1 MARGAR
7 GVTCRECG
15 CLNFSSEHEE
25 CDKCRSKALT
35 FRPTARRL
43 ATSSGT
49 SGSQR
54 GEDSGS
60 RVHSIG
66 KKRRFDE
73 TKNASNKNNE
83 DKDKR
88 EHERPAPAPP
98 AAAVAAKKQPDV
110 IDLISSDEEE
120 ESVVV
125 KKVITESLKTTRRE
139 EEKKEDG
146 GDRVLFQS
154 RVFPTVTFAAS
165 DFPSLEE
172 GTQMRK
178 KAVETGFSHSQP
190 TGGKAVITGGKSGQE
205 KASQPT
211 PAVSRVAE
219 ETIEPKSAVSR
230 PPPIEEKEVKK
241 TAEKVEGTKSTNVES
256 KVDSATASKVEAQ
269 QTEEKAVS
277 SEEEDPFFFQSR
289 IFDAVEFSAS
299 DFATV
304 FDGLAKKHPEGVQRT
319 DEEKQRSEPA
329 PVTVKTSANGDG
341 VEFVKVNAAPR
352 ELLPVEPPVL
362 GYCSPEFLAF
372 MRECGGDDGDE
383 DDDPEEVSRS
393 QLKLLDVVDLTNLSD
408 SEDSDAESPS
418 PTPRGDTPHE
428 NLPANGQPG
437 SVSQSAGV
445 AIVKV
450 SGTGAWYVPTL
461 DGERKRSQPEK
472 VMCELCEEKGLPSR
486 LIRCVTCTKYYHKKC
501 AKENGDENVCW
512 NCELGSM
519 IDDSELDE
527 EHAKHNSEYLAYLKA
542 IRRSPSPEDD
552 GNKEEEQGGDNQEQD
567 GETAAGE
574 EDAKMASPAEGGED
588 SEANNATKA
597 GKRWMEFIGDATA
610 DIDTSY
616 HEVTNRIAEEL
627 RDEEKSRFYSRGF
640 VSREEFEA
648 QMTEVEEYYINEEAR
663 LQQLEREKAIE
674 AKKAAEARKA
684 QETAEQAANGE
695 QPQKKGAKQ
704 ATMFSFFSPKKPGQE
719 SDENAADSE
728 PKSVAAKRPRSNS
741 PPATKK
747 VSAATSTDKA
757 GSVDQKK
764 AATAKP
770 KAKSKPRAKAKG
782 KTKASPKAKAK
793 PRKKRQPVRFVSPH
807 AAANS
812 EEEDGDDLNDDEDVF
827 NTPEAK
833 RARAE
838 LESGGEIVPAGAPIS
853 DDAIVEASDV
863 VDISGEDTTT
873 TETVADA
880 EDTDAGE
887 GIDVATEDVVGLTAA
902 SANDAAKPTTNV
914 KNTSGKAAKLPP
926 ARSNK
931 TTGKTATKRQQKMKE
946 KAAAEAKPIPVE
958 PLEPAI
964 QARVDTYKLKT
975 DELTRQYTELLQS
988 KQESD
993 AIMQDIY
1000 GVGLDRDLDVTVD
1013 HDKAQQ
1019 ALAET
1024 WQKLR
1029 DHTHSSS
1036 STVDAVV
1043 VLSTVE
1049 FPHEVK
1055 SLIVKGIQGKTISL
1069 SELTSQLRASF
1080 KKDLEADD
1088 VDMEATETTSTS
1100 DSEKLDSAASLA
1112 MEMEIKML
1120 AQRTPHGV
1128 RPAKAN
1134 VFEDTSVDALWVW
1147 EVGNLE
1153 KYFRDEAQ
1161 KTIKRMRKNRKR
1173 LGQQLKTLSRVIQLL
1188 HQKPVDE
1195 AKVSAEE
1202 AKIGK
1207 FGFMIDAELQKAK
1220 TRETKE
1226 QEKRNAAEEKKR
1238 HDKERQQAKEAKDE
1252 EKRKR
1257 EREEEEKK
1265 KAVSSKRQK
1274 RFIAFFGT
1282 SSNNA
1287 GSSEAAI
1294 DMTADQDTEE
1304 ASHADE
1310 SDSAKIVRMDAAF
1323 AFVGSSGDVTSSSSS
1338 IGAVD
1343 SSQMSIFSSLKN
1355 KRDANKKHADDLS
1368 PGGGWS
1374 SRRYRDP
1381 NLGVMKLLQFYE
1393 NSRPAYYGTYS
1404 SRSPL
1409 FRGGRRPL
1417 AQYAKFDYSVDSDD
1431 EWEEEEPGESLSDDD
1446 NDGEESDE
1454 DNLDYGD
1461 QWLAYEDEVDYMDG
1475 VDAEDDPMDRGEG
1488 PSSPMKHKLPSQ
1500 LQKKRVKA
1508 KAVKPAKLEPQ
1519 ILGPFW
1525 CIDKEMFESTMM
1537 RKARE
1542 YEEEQKRLEA
1552 VRQEQQRK
1560 KEQQQEQD
1568 KMKAQEKKDEE
1579 TKPKTEATVTKPAE
1593 KTTPAKATTSQKATG
1608 SKTTPQKPTAQ
1619 KSPAK
1624 TPAAAPSTAKIASA
1638 TSPSPAKPSG
1648 PPIDSFFKKMAGP
1661 VPVPSKPQQP
1671 KTQPAETTKDGSVEI
1686 ISVD

>member
-15 CLNFSSEHEE
+15 CLNFSSEHEV

-49 SGSQR
+49 SSSQR

-139 EEKKEDG
+139 EEKEEDG

-241 TAEKVEGTKSTNVES
+241 TTIAATTGKKTAEKVEETKSTNVES

-289 IFDAVEFSAS
+289 VFDAVEFSTS

-304 FDGLAKKHPEGVQRT
+304 FDGLAVARRSHPPASSSSNAATSTSVGPAASEPKLSAGRKAREVTGSAKPTMVPASTATPAPSSTTAKTNPEVKPAPSSKEYPVPKRPITTTTTAAANTTTSFPNAKVPQAVSKAPATSAPTTTMQPPLSAIPTRKPTVVTPPAKAPSTQSTPAAATPSTKPESTPRQVNSASGVAVKPVVTTMAPTKSSPAPVVAKTAPATPMATTVKATAETTTKPAAAPVPVAVAESAALKESAAILSQTQANGSANVLLPKKKHPEGVQRT

-341 VEFVKVNAAPR
+341 VEFVKVNAAPC

-461 DGERKRSQPEK
+461 DSERKRSQPE
-472 VMCELCEEKGLPSR
+472 
-486 LIRCVTCTKYYHKKC
+486 KC

-695 QPQKKGAKQ
+695 QP
-704 ATMFSFFSPKKPGQE
+704 
-719 SDENAADSE
+719 
-728 PKSVAAKRPRSNS
+728 
-741 PPATKK
+741 
-747 VSAATSTDKA
+747 
-757 GSVDQKK
+757 
-764 AATAKP
+764 
-770 KAKSKPRAKAKG
+770 
-782 KTKASPKAKAK
+782 
-793 PRKKRQPVRFVSPH
+793 
-807 AAANS
+807 
-812 EEEDGDDLNDDEDVF
+812 
-827 NTPEAK
+827 
-833 RARAE
+833 
-838 LESGGEIVPAGAPIS
+838 
-853 DDAIVEASDV
+853 
-863 VDISGEDTTT
+863 
-873 TETVADA
+873 
-880 EDTDAGE
+880 
-887 GIDVATEDVVGLTAA
+887 
-902 SANDAAKPTTNV
+902 
-914 KNTSGKAAKLPP
+914 
-926 ARSNK
+926 
-931 TTGKTATKRQQKMKE
+931 
-946 KAAAEAKPIPVE
+946 
-958 PLEPAI
+958 
-964 QARVDTYKLKT
+964 
-975 DELTRQYTELLQS
+975 
-988 KQESD
+988 
-993 AIMQDIY
+993 
-1000 GVGLDRDLDVTVD
+1000 
-1013 HDKAQQ
+1013 
-1019 ALAET
+1019 
-1024 WQKLR
+1024 
-1029 DHTHSSS
+1029 
-1036 STVDAVV
+1036 
-1043 VLSTVE
+1043 
-1049 FPHEVK
+1049 
-1055 SLIVKGIQGKTISL
+1055 
-1069 SELTSQLRASF
+1069 
-1080 KKDLEADD
+1080 
-1088 VDMEATETTSTS
+1088 
-1100 DSEKLDSAASLA
+1100 
-1112 MEMEIKML
+1112 
-1120 AQRTPHGV
+1120 
-1128 RPAKAN
+1128 
-1134 VFEDTSVDALWVW
+1134 
-1147 EVGNLE
+1147 
-1153 KYFRDEAQ
+1153 
-1161 KTIKRMRKNRKR
+1161 
-1173 LGQQLKTLSRVIQLL
+1173 
-1188 HQKPVDE
+1188 
-1195 AKVSAEE
+1195 
-1202 AKIGK
+1202 
-1207 FGFMIDAELQKAK
+1207 
-1220 TRETKE
+1220 
-1226 QEKRNAAEEKKR
+1226 
-1238 HDKERQQAKEAKDE
+1238 
-1252 EKRKR
+1252 
-1257 EREEEEKK
+1257 
-1265 KAVSSKRQK
+1265 
-1274 RFIAFFGT
+1274 
-1282 SSNNA
+1282 
-1287 GSSEAAI
+1287 
-1294 DMTADQDTEE
+1294 
-1304 ASHADE
+1304 
-1310 SDSAKIVRMDAAF
+1310 
-1323 AFVGSSGDVTSSSSS
+1323 VGSSATESNEPSAPTPV
-1338 IGAVD
+1338 
-1343 SSQMSIFSSLKN
+1343 
-1355 KRDANKKHADDLS
+1355 
-1368 PGGGWS
+1368 GGGVTNNVVLPPS
-1374 SRRYRDP
+1374 SAVAPPSAP
-1381 NLGVMKLLQFYE
+1381 NGPTTVTTAPIAVP
-1393 NSRPAYYGTYS
+1393 STPSHPAVPSATRPAV
-1404 SRSPL
+1404 P
-1409 FRGGRRPL
+1409 P
-1417 AQYAKFDYSVDSDD
+1417 
-1431 EWEEEEPGESLSDDD
+1431 PSL
-1446 NDGEESDE
+1446 
-1454 DNLDYGD
+1454 
-1461 QWLAYEDEVDYMDG
+1461 
-1475 VDAEDDPMDRGEG
+1475 
-1488 PSSPMKHKLPSQ
+1488 
-1500 LQKKRVKA
+1500 
-1508 KAVKPAKLEPQ
+1508 
-1519 ILGPFW
+1519 
-1525 CIDKEMFESTMM
+1525 
-1537 RKARE
+1537 
-1542 YEEEQKRLEA
+1542 
-1552 VRQEQQRK
+1552 
-1560 KEQQQEQD
+1560 
-1568 KMKAQEKKDEE
+1568 
-1579 TKPKTEATVTKPAE
+1579 
-1593 KTTPAKATTSQKATG
+1593 
-1608 SKTTPQKPTAQ
+1608 
-1619 KSPAK
+1619 
-1624 TPAAAPSTAKIASA
+1624 
-1638 TSPSPAKPSG
+1638 
-1648 PPIDSFFKKMAGP
+1648 
-1661 VPVPSKPQQP
+1661 VPVGVPTTGFSAAFRAAVARSAPPYSKP
-1671 KTQPAETTKDGSVEI
+1671 
-1686 ISVD
+1686 